1 MDIVKRIRTGLP
13 IEILDMREEIANYI
27 EELRIALVQYQD
39 DLNYPPTTDS
49 LARRLEMIDNLM
61 VRK

>member
-27 EELRIALVQYQD
+27 EELRIALVQY
-39 DLNYPPTTDS
+39 
-49 LARRLEMIDNLM
+49 RRFA
-61 VRK
+61 